1 VSTRNHR
8 GYRHQA
14 CYGTDANCEV
24 IFCVIEVRYER
35 GVYLP
40 QQDFWLDP
48 WDAKRFAFVSHAH
61 SDHIAPH
68 REVIVS
74 ERTARLMQVRLP
86 GSRIEYPLPFGE
98 RRSICSVDVML
109 IPAGHIF
116 GSAQCVVFAGEH
128 TLLYTGDLKLRPG
141 MSAEQV
147 EWCHA
152 DTLVM
157 ETTFGVPRYRFP
169 PTKEVIDRMVAFC
182 SETIDAGQVP
192 VLLGYSLGK
201 AQEILCAL
209 EGADLTPMLHGSVY
223 QMTRIYEQL
232 GQSFCKYVRYN
243 RNDVAGKVLICPPSA
258 NRSPML
264 EKIPRKRVALISGW
278 AVDPHAVY
286 RYQVDA
292 AFPLSDHADYDDLLR
307 YVELVQPRRVLT
319 LHGFAAAFASDLRAR
334 GLEAWA
340 LTEEN
345 QMELHFGRREI
356 ALKSLTENSAAAQ
369 PSCESAQQSEF
380 LDFANVGENIGAT
393 PAKLEKIRLLSDY
406 LRGLTNEQLPIVT
419 TYFTGRAFAQSDPRI
434 LQVGWAVIFR
444 ALQDATKIGDSDFH
458 GIATRHGDAGK
469 SAFEVLDGRT
479 SPQPFGILESAELF
493 QNLQSARGPIAKA
506 KLLRERFSILSAR
519 EGEYVVKIL
528 TGDLRIGL
536 REGLVEE
543 AISRAFD
550 VSLEEVK
557 QANML
562 LGDIGWTA
570 LLASRK
576 ELHSAELS
584 MFHPIKCML
593 ATPEP
598 TAEAVWERFTVAA
611 DVDRGRSG
619 SQIPSTVYVEDKFDG
634 IRAQLHR
641 SRDRVEIFSRDLRRI
656 TGQFPE
662 LVDQARRFDQE
673 LIADGEI
680 IAFDKGRRLT
690 FFDLQKRLGRKD
702 DTADLFAEA
711 AADVPVAFVIFD
723 LLWMNGCSLLKIPLR
738 ERREQLGTLKLP
750 PKFQRANVTPARSAT
765 EIEQIFQDARQRL
778 NEGLMI
784 KDAESFYLPGTRGMF
799 WFKLKR
805 ELATLDVVVIAA
817 ELGHGKRNNVLSDYT
832 FAVRDETT
840 GELLPIG
847 KAYSGLTDVEIAEL
861 TEHFK
866 QNTIADHGRYRRV
879 NPNVVLE
886 VAFNSIQPSTRHAS
900 GLALRFPRIKAIR
913 RDKNVDSIDTLQY
926 ARELAMQST
935 NSPNSFGKSA

>member
-1 VSTRNHR
+1 
-8 GYRHQA
+8 
-14 CYGTDANCEV
+14 
-24 IFCVIEVRYER
+24 VIEVRYER

-48 WDAKRFAFVSHAH
+48 WEAKPFAFVSHAH
-61 SDHIAPH
+61 SDHIAAH
-68 REVIVS
+68 KEVIVS
-74 ERTARLMQVRLP
+74 KRTARLMRVRLP
-86 GSRIEYPLPFGE
+86 GSRIEHALPFGE
-98 RRSICSVDVML
+98 RRSIRTVDLML

-116 GSAQCVVFAGEH
+116 GSAQCLVFAGEK
-128 TLLYTGDLKLRPG
+128 TLLYTGDFKLRPSR
-141 MSAEQV
+141 SAEHA
-147 EWCHA
+147 EWRHA

-169 PTKEVIDRMVAFC
+169 PTKEVIDQMVAFC
-182 SETIDAGQVP
+182 GETIDAAQVP

-209 EGADLTPMLHGSVY
+209 EGAGLTPMLHGSVY

-286 RYQVDA
+286 RYHVDA
-292 AFPLSDHADYDDLLR
+292 AFPLSDHADYGDLLR

-340 LTEEN
+340 LSEEN
-345 QMELHFGRREI
+345 QMELHLGGREI
-356 ALKSLTENSAAAQ
+356 ALQSLPKSSAAAR
-369 PSCESAQQSEF
+369 PPCESTQQSEF
-380 LDFANVGENIGAT
+380 LDFANVGEAIAAT
-393 PAKLEKIRLLSDY
+393 PSKLEKIRLLSDY
-406 LRGLTNEQLPIVT
+406 LRGLTSEQIPIAT

-444 ALQDATKIGDSDFH
+444 ALQDATKIGEPEFH
-458 GIATRHGDAGK
+458 RIAGRHGDAGK
-469 SAFEVLDGRT
+469 TAFEVLDGRT
-479 SPQPFGILESAELF
+479 LPQAFSILESAELF
-493 QNLQSARGPIAKA
+493 QNLHRARGPIAKA

-543 AISRAFD
+543 AVSKAFD
-550 VSLEEVK
+550 VSLEEVR

-562 LGDIGWTA
+562 LGDVGRTA

-576 ELHSAELS
+576 DLHSAELS
-584 MFHPIKCML
+584 MFRPIKCML

-598 TAEAVWERFTVAA
+598 SADAVWKRFIEAA
-611 DVDRGRSG
+611 GVNRNQSG
-619 SQIPSTVYVEDKFDG
+619 SSIPGTVYVEDKFDG

-641 SRDRVEIFSRDLRRI
+641 SRDSVEIFSRDLRRI

-662 LVDQARRFDQE
+662 LVQQARGFDQE

-680 IAFDKGRRLT
+680 IAFDEGRRLT
-690 FFDLQKRLGRKD
+690 FFNLQKRLGRKD
-702 DTADLFAEA
+702 DTGDLFARA
-711 AADVPVAFVIFD
+711 VADVPVAFVMFD
-723 LLWMNGCSLLKIPLR
+723 LLWMNGRSLLKTPLR
-738 ERREQLGTLKLP
+738 ERREQLGTLLLP
-750 PKFQRANVTPARSAT
+750 PQFQRANVTPARSAT
-765 EIEQIFQDARQRL
+765 EIEQIFQEARQRF

-784 KDAESFYLPGTRGMF
+784 KDSESFYLPGTRGMF

-805 ELATLDVVVIAA
+805 ELATLDVVVVAA
-817 ELGHGKRNNVLSDYT
+817 ELGHGKRNNLLSDYT
-832 FAVRDETT
+832 FAVRDEAT

-861 TEHFK
+861 TDHFK
-866 QNTIADHGRYRRV
+866 QNTIAEHGRYRTV
-879 NPNVVLE
+879 QPNIVLE

-913 RDKNVDSIDTLQY
+913 RDKDVGSIDTLQD
-926 ARELAMQST
+926 ARELARHSA
-935 NSPNSFGKSA
+935 NSSGTFGRNA

>member
-1 VSTRNHR
+1 
-8 GYRHQA
+8 
-14 CYGTDANCEV
+14 V
-24 IFCVIEVRYER
+24 IDVRYDR
-35 GVYLP
+35 GVHLP
-40 QQDFWLDP
+40 QQDLWLDP
-48 WDAKRFAFVSHAH
+48 WDAKCFAFVSHAH
-61 SDHIAPH
+61 GDHIAPH
-68 REVIVS
+68 QEVIVS
-74 ERTARLMQVRLP
+74 ERTARLMRARLP
-86 GSRIEYPLPFGE
+86 GSRIEHSLPFGE
-98 RRSICSVDVML
+98 RRSVRSVDVKL
-109 IPAGHIF
+109 LPAGHIF
-116 GSAQCVVFAGEH
+116 GSAQCLVFAGNEA
-128 TLLYTGDLKLRPG
+128 LLYTGDFKLRPG
-141 MSAEQV
+141 KSAEQA
-147 EWCHA
+147 EWRHA
-152 DTLVM
+152 DTLIM
-157 ETTFGVPRYRFP
+157 ETTFGLPHYRFP

-182 SETIDAGQVP
+182 GETIDAGEVP

-209 EGADLTPMLHGSVY
+209 EGAGLTPMLHGAVY
-223 QMTRIYEQL
+223 QMTRIYEEL
-232 GQSFCKYVRYN
+232 GQSFCKYARYN

-264 EKIPRKRVALISGW
+264 ERIPSKRVALISGW

-292 AFPLSDHADYDDLLR
+292 AFPLSDHADYEDLVR

-319 LHGFAAAFASDLRAR
+319 LHGFAAAFACDLRAR
-334 GLEAWA
+334 GFDAWA
-340 LTEEN
+340 LSEEN
-345 QMELHFGRREI
+345 QMELNLGRREI
-356 ALKSLTENSAAAQ
+356 SPQSVPVNSAA
-369 PSCESAQQSEF
+369 PRGSSHSTDQSEF
-380 LDFANVGENIGAT
+380 LDFANVGEVIGAT
-393 PAKLEKIRLLSDY
+393 SAKLQKIQLLSDY
-406 LRGLTNEQLPIVT
+406 LRGLKIEQLPIVA

-444 ALQDATKIGDSDFH
+444 ALQEATKIGDSELH
-458 GIATRHGDAGK
+458 RIAGRYGDAGK
-469 SAFEVLDGRT
+469 SAFEVLEGRT
-479 SPQPFGILESAELF
+479 VPRPFGILESGELF
-493 QNLQSARGPIAKA
+493 QNLQRARGPIAKA
-506 KLLRERFSILSAR
+506 KLLQERFSILSAL

-528 TGDLRIGL
+528 TGDLRVGL
-536 REGLVEE
+536 REGLLEE
-543 AISRAFD
+543 AIAKTFN

-562 LGDIGWTA
+562 LGDIGRTA

-576 ELHSAELS
+576 ELHGAELS
-584 MFHPIKCML
+584 VFRPIKCML

-598 TAEAVWERFTVAA
+598 SAEAVWNRFVEAA
-611 DVDRGRSG
+611 GVDRDQSG
-619 SQIPSTVYVEDKFDG
+619 SSRPGTVYVEDKFDG

-662 LVDQARRFDQE
+662 LAEQASRFDRE

-680 IAFDKGRRLT
+680 IAFDEGRRLT
-690 FFDLQKRLGRKD
+690 FFDLQKRLGRKAD
-702 DTADLFAEA
+702 SADLFAEV

-723 LLWMNGCSLLKIPLR
+723 LLWLNGRSLLKNPLR
-738 ERREQLGTLKLP
+738 ERREQLGTLTLP
-750 PKFQRANVTPARSAT
+750 PQFQKANVTPARSTA
-765 EIEQIFQDARQRL
+765 EIEQIFQDARRRL

-805 ELATLDVVVIAA
+805 ELATLDVVVVAA

-866 QNTIADHGRYRRV
+866 RNTIAEHGRYRRV
-879 NPNVVLE
+879 TPNVVLE

-913 RDKNVDSIDTLQY
+913 HDKNADSIDTLQY
-926 ARELAMQST
+926 ARELAAQAT
-935 NSPNSFGKSA
+935 NIPNAFGKSG